1 MALGARAATVLGLI
15 MRESMWLV
23 AGGVAIGLL
32 LAFAAGRLIAS
43 QLFGL
48 APTDAGT
55 FLLATLLMVAVSAAA
70 GYLPARRAS
79 RVDPNEALRY
89 E

>member
-1 MALGARAATVLGLI
+1 VELRGPKSGTPSGMHRRIAV
-15 MRESMWLV
+15 V
-23 AGGVAIGLL
+23 IGLL
-32 LAFAAGRLIAS
+32 LALGAGRLIAS

-48 APTDAGT
+48 SPTDVST
-55 FLLATLLMVAVSAAA
+55 LLLATLLMVAVSAAA